1 MTSTAPP
8 TDHPGRTGPGAVE
21 SPTGRILLQ
30 LSSGQGG
37 PAECEIAVGRLF
49 DALTAELPTLELVGS
64 TPGRRP
70 GWFRSVRFVGPAELA
85 RLEGSVLWVCRSPV
99 RPRHRRKN
107 WYVDVSIGAQP
118 VLTDQFDPAQVRIE
132 TFRSPGRG
140 GQHVNK
146 TESGV
151 RAVYLPTGD
160 AAVSTDQR
168 SQHLNRRTATTRLRE
183 IVEGRA
189 RDARA
194 QAADANWREHHQIV
208 RGDPVR
214 VYQGPDFVRTR

>member
-1 MTSTAPP
+1 MTE
-8 TDHPGRTGPGAVE
+8 RV
-21 SPTGRILLQ
+21 LLQ

-37 PAECEIAVGRLF
+37 PAECEIAVGKLF
-49 DALTAELPTLELVGS
+49 EALAAEFPTVELADS

-70 GWFRSVRFVGPAELA
+70 GSFRSVRLWGPEGLSA
-85 RLEGSVLWVCRSPV
+85 LEGSVLWVCQSPV
-99 RPRHRRKN
+99 RPHHGRKN
-107 WYVDVSIGAQP
+107 WYVDVSVGAHP
-118 VLTDQFDPAQVRIE
+118 TPADAFDGAQVRFE

-160 AAVSTDQR
+160 TAVSTDER
-168 SQHLNRRTATTRLRE
+168 SQHLNRRTATARLRE
-183 IVEGRA
+183 TVER
-189 RDARA
+189 RA
-194 QAADANWREHHQIV
+194 QDAEVQAAGANWREHHQIV

-214 VYQGPDFVRTR
+214 VYRGPDFVRTR

>member
-1 MTSTAPP
+1 M
-8 TDHPGRTGPGAVE
+8 
-21 SPTGRILLQ
+21 TGRVLLQ

-49 DALTAELPTLELVGS
+49 EALAAEFSTVELVDS

-70 GWFRSVRFVGPAELA
+70 GWFRSVRFTGPAELA
-85 RLEGSVLWVCRSPV
+85 ALEGSVLWVCRSPV
-99 RPRHRRKN
+99 RPNHGRKN
-107 WYVDVSIGAQP
+107 WYVDVSLGARP
-118 VLTDQFDPAQVRIE
+118 ASVDTFDPAQVRIE

-160 AAVSTDQR
+160 TAVSTDER
-168 SQHLNRRTATTRLRE
+168 SQHLNRRTATARLRQT
-183 IVEGRA
+183 VER
-189 RDARA
+189 RA
-194 QAADANWREHHQIV
+194 QDAQTQAAGANWREHHQIV

-214 VYQGPDFVRTR
+214 VYRGPDFVRTR

>member
-1 MTSTAPP
+1 MT
-8 TDHPGRTGPGAVE
+8 E
-21 SPTGRILLQ
+21 RILLQ

-37 PAECEIAVGRLF
+37 PAECEIAVGKLF
-49 DALTAELPTLELVGS
+49 EALAAEFPTVELVDS

-70 GWFRSVRFVGPAELA
+70 GWFRSVRFTGPAELA
-85 RLEGSVLWVCRSPV
+85 GLEGSVLWVCQSPV
-99 RPRHRRKN
+99 RPHHGRKN
-107 WYVDVSIGAQP
+107 WYVDVSLGARP
-118 VLTDQFDPAQVRIE
+118 ASVDTFDPAQVRIE
-132 TFRSPGRG
+132 TFRSSGRG

-160 AAVSTDQR
+160 TVVSTDER

-183 IVEGRA
+183 TVER
-189 RDARA
+189 RS
-194 QAADANWREHHQIV
+194 QAAQLQAAGANWREHHQIV

-214 VYQGPDFVRTR
+214 VYRGPDFVRSAA